1 MRSSSLKASLD
12 SELPFQRKQWRI
24 EHIGWIAMAGLM
36 LYALAGGLGGGGP
49 LSTAEV
55 VAADGSVRVRYER
68 FARQQT
74 PNSVE
79 ISLTQAPDGSPT
91 RLYVSDSYLSSMMVR
106 SMVPGPDAVT
116 LADRGYAWVFKRPSG
131 VVNNKIE
138 LHLEPQQIGTVEGWL
153 VINDGQRLAIKQF
166 VLP

>member
-55 VAADGSVRVRYER
+55 AAADGGARVRYER
-68 FARQQT
+68 FARQLT
-74 PNSVE
+74 PNTVE
-79 ISLTQAPDGSPT
+79 ISATQPPDGRPAQ
-91 RLYVSDSYLSSMMVR
+91 LYVSGSFLKSIAVKSII
-106 SMVPGPDAVT
+106 PQPDATTV
-116 LADRGYAWVFKRPSG
+116 ADNGYMFVFKRSSG
-131 VVNNKIE
+131 VAHTKIQ
-138 LHLEPQQIGTVEGWL
+138 LHLEPQEIGPVEGWL